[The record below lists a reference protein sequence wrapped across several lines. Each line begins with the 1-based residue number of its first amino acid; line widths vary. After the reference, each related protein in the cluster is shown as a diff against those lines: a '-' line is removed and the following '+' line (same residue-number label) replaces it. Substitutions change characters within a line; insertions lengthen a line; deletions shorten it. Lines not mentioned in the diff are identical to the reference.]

1 MRSDDTAS
9 LPDSGPSARE
19 IVSQTVGQVV
29 SRVDRLYGGAVSL
42 HLGAMVPGR
51 RRDRGTWIVTA
62 WGADLLMNDV
72 RLDHESDAIT
82 TLLPEVQQ
90 LTGQRVREAS
100 LELRTGELQLTFDGG
115 NTVRLVP
122 DSGFDGDAWT
132 LSLLDGR
139 TLCVS
144 SRGDWSVKTEDAV
157 RQ

>member
-1 MRSDDTAS
+1 MRSDDTPS
-9 LPDSGPSARE
+9 LPDSGPSARDIVKQIAGE
-19 IVSQTVGQVV
+19 IV
-29 SRVDRLYGGAVSL
+29 SRVDRLYGGALSL
-42 HLGAMVPGR
+42 HIGAMVPGR

-72 RLDHESDAIT
+72 HLDPESDAIT
-82 TLLPEVQQ
+82 TLHPEVQQ
-90 LTGQRVREAS
+90 LTGQRVREAL
-100 LELRTGELQLTFDGG
+100 LEPRTGELLLTFDGG

-132 LSLLDGR
+132 LSLPDGK

-144 SRGDWSVKTEDAV
+144 SGGDWSVKTEDAA